1 MKQSDLQAPMKRLP
15 APRGFT
21 LVELTFVLVIL
32 AILAAL
38 ALPRYA
44 ELQASARAA
53 KAQAAFGAIRAAA
66 GLAKAQCLV
75 GNGVGAGGCS
85 GAPGPGVE
93 IRMEG
98 TLVPMAYAYPAST
111 GIQAAA
117 NLVASDYLVT
127 PGNPVA
133 FSVPGARDAAR
144 CQVRYTEAQAPQT
157 APIFTLD
164 VSGC

>member
-1 MKQSDLQAPMKRLP
+1 MTHPPTKPRTP
-15 APRGFT
+15 ARGFT
-21 LVELTFVLVIL
+21 LVELSLVLVIL
-32 AILAAL
+32 ALLAAL

-44 ELQASARAA
+44 ELQARARAV
-53 KAQAAFGAIRAAA
+53 KAQAAHGAIRTAA

-75 GNGVGAGGCS
+75 GNEVGAGGCT
-85 GAPGPGVE
+85 GAPGSGVE

-98 TLVPMAYAYPAST
+98 TAVPMAYAYPTAA
-111 GIQAAA
+111 GIGAAA
-117 NLVASDYLVT
+117 NLVPGDYLVT

-144 CQVRYTEAQAPQT
+144 CQLRYSEAPAPQKT
-157 APIFTLD
+157 PIFALD